1 MYRVLCRMILSCVQ
15 LFQQGC
21 EQPVKSDLLDA
32 APEKAGT
39 ECPIW
44 SSIVVSLS
52 CNPWRLGAEAW
63 TDTPELHHHID
74 SLHSRSMD
82 AQSMEVFSVYCSV
95 YCL

>member
-15 LFQQGC
+15 SFQQGC

-32 APEKAGT
+32 APEKAGS

-52 CNPWRLGAEAW
+52 CNLLCLGAETW
-63 TDTPELHHHID
+63 TYALKLHHHID
-74 SLHSRSMD
+74 SLHSTSIN
-82 AQSMEVFSVYCSV
+82 AQSMKVFSVHCSV